1 MKLYLQLHKLSIPA
15 ILLGLLMATTA
26 SAKVVTE
33 VVEYKVGN
41 VTCEGFLAYDDA
53 VTGKRPGVLVIHQWM
68 GLTEYERSRCE
79 QLAGLGY
86 VAFAADMY
94 GAGVRP
100 KNTDEAG
107 AQAGKFKKDSPLTRE
122 RVGAAYDFMRKLELV
137 DSSKTSAIGYC
148 FGGWVCLEL
157 ARSGKP
163 VAGVVGFHC
172 SLDAVNMDDAKNIKG
187 RVLVL
192 NGADDPFVPT
202 ESVAAFMKEMQGAG
216 VWYEYVAY
224 ADAVHSFTHANAG
237 TDKSKGA
244 AYNADAD
251 KRSWEA
257 MRSFFAEILK

>member
-1 MKLYLQLHKLSIPA
+1 MKRISA

-26 SAKVVTE
+26 NAKVVTE
-33 VVEYKVGN
+33 VIEYKVGT
-41 VTCEGFLAYDDA
+41 VECEGYLAYDDSL
-53 VTGKRPGVLVIHQWM
+53 TGRRPGVLVIHQWM
-68 GLTEYERSRCE
+68 GLTDYEKSRCE

-100 KNTDEAG
+100 KNSEEAG
-107 AQAGKFKKDSPLTRE
+107 AQAGSFKKDSPLTRE
-122 RVGAAYDFMRKLELV
+122 RVGAAYDWLV
-137 DSSKTSAIGYC
+137 KQEMVDPAKTSAIGYC

-172 SLDAVNMDDAKNIKG
+172 SLDAVNPDDAKNIKG

-192 NGADDPFVPT
+192 NGADDPYVPT

-216 VWYEYVAY
+216 VRYEYVAY

-257 MRSFFAEILK
+257 MKGFFGEIFK